1 MRGILKIRASLVFG
15 VADLLTA
22 ALIIVGVFMG
32 LPARWAPVDVTA
44 GVLIVVK
51 LASGA
56 LLVARAHWAPR
67 VATLGAALALVLG
80 LVLVTAL
87 ALTASWLS
95 GVYGPVGRGGAL
107 LLTLV
112 AALALPYLVVL
123 PVGQLVWL
131 RSRALR
137 AA

>member
-1 MRGILKIRASLVFG
+1 M
-15 VADLLTA
+15 
-22 ALIIVGVFMG
+22 
-32 LPARWAPVDVTA
+32 
-44 GVLIVVK
+44 
-51 LASGA
+51 
-56 LLVARAHWAPR
+56 
-67 VATLGAALALVLG
+67 ATLGAALALVFG

-123 PVGQLVWL
+123 PLVQLVWL
-131 RSRALR
+131 RSGTLR